1 MAKLAKFLYSTALVV
16 ITAWL
21 CSYFTRYGIANW
33 YESFEKPAVTPPNEI
48 FAPVWALIYGLMI
61 VSFYQILTAASSLR
75 QTAGQLF
82 VAQLLLQII
91 WTFLFFYEGMLGAA
105 FGVIVFMAV
114 VVWQMIKVF
123 KQIRPLAAY
132 LNYPYLLWLCYA
144 GFLNFVFLYAQG
156 AVVEF

>member
-91 WTFLFFYEGMLGAA
+91 WTFLFFYEGMLGAPQMMPRGTLLP
-105 FGVIVFMAV
+105 FSSVSLYSSPTSTWHQLMILPFFCGSGVASTT
-114 VVWQMIKVF
+114 
-123 KQIRPLAAY
+123 
-132 LNYPYLLWLCYA
+132 
-144 GFLNFVFLYAQG
+144 
-156 AVVEF
+156 

>member
-1 MAKLAKFLYSTALVV
+1 MVGFGIAARLSHIQVERVRAPKARLSPPQRLGSVQNFRPDHGTAKLGSRRRAHVQRPLLSAKDGALLR
-16 ITAWL
+16 I
-21 CSYFTRYGIANW
+21 
-33 YESFEKPAVTPPNEI
+33 
-48 FAPVWALIYGLMI
+48 
-61 VSFYQILTAASSLR
+61 SLP
-75 QTAGQLF
+75 QML
-82 VAQLLLQII
+82 
-91 WTFLFFYEGMLGAA
+91 GMLGAA
-105 FGVIVFMAV
+105 FGVIVFLAV

>member
-33 YESFEKPAVTPPNEI
+33 YESFEI

-105 FGVIVFMAV
+105 FGVIVFLAV

>member
-61 VSFYQILTAASSLR
+61 VSFYQM
-75 QTAGQLF
+75 
-82 VAQLLLQII
+82 LQII

-105 FGVIVFMAV
+105 FGVIVFLAV

>member
-91 WTFLFFYEGMLGAA
+91 WTFLFFYEGMLGA
-105 FGVIVFMAV
+105 
-114 VVWQMIKVF
+114 VWQMIKVF

>member
-91 WTFLFFYEGMLGAA
+91 WTFLFFYEACSARLSALS
-105 FGVIVFMAV
+105 FS
-114 VVWQMIKVF
+114 W
-123 KQIRPLAAY
+123 R
-132 LNYPYLLWLCYA
+132 WLS
-144 GFLNFVFLYAQG
+144 GR
-156 AVVEF
+156 

>member
-61 VSFYQILTAASSLR
+61 VCRPASAADYLDVSL
-75 QTAGQLF
+75 
-82 VAQLLLQII
+82 
-91 WTFLFFYEGMLGAA
+91 FLRRHARRGFRRYRFPGG
-105 FGVIVFMAV
+105 GC
-114 VVWQMIKVF
+114 
-123 KQIRPLAAY
+123 LADD
-132 LNYPYLLWLCYA
+132 
-144 GFLNFVFLYAQG
+144 
-156 AVVEF
+156 

>member
-91 WTFLFFYEGMLGAA
+91 
-105 FGVIVFMAV
+105 GVIVFLAV